1 MTHTGQENYEDYEL
15 TTDQWRGVLEKAKA
29 SPEAD
34 LHLYILRSLAN
45 QQVVTSASINAF
57 KGRVVE
63 TAEDRKTASTA
74 IGNISRWVR
83 DEVRN
88 EAVNPDTATFYQ
100 WNEVRGEWTSGISS
114 ESPFVRHWTEHRAQ
128 TAESRTDDRPIQIT
142 EGQPAH

>member
-34 LHLYILRSLAN
+34 LHLYILRLLAN

-63 TAEDRKTASTA
+63 TAEDRKTANTA
-74 IGNISRWVR
+74 IGNISRCVR
-83 DEVRN
+83 DEVRDEVRNEVGN

-100 WNEVRGEWTSGISS
+100 WNEVRGEWTIGHFQRKSLRQALDGT
-114 ESPFVRHWTEHRAQ
+114 PCPNGGKQ
-128 TAESRTDDRPIQIT
+128 D
-142 EGQPAH
+142 

>member
-29 SPEAD
+29 APEAD

-88 EAVNPDTATFYQ
+88 KGGCRR
-100 WNEVRGEWTSGISS
+100 NEVRGEWTIGH
-114 ESPFVRHWTEHRAQ
+114 FQRK
-128 TAESRTDDRPIQIT
+128 SRQALDGTPCPNGGKQD
-142 EGQPAH
+142 

>member
-15 TTDQWRGVLEKAKA
+15 TTGEWAKVIEKAKA
-29 SPEAD
+29 APEAD

-83 DEVRN
+83 DELREPGGN
-88 EAVNPDTATFYQ
+88 EVANPDTATFYQ
-100 WNEVRGEWTSGISS
+100 WNDIRGEWTIGHFQRKSLREAFDGT
-114 ESPFVRHWTEHRAQ
+114 PCPNGGKRV
-128 TAESRTDDRPIQIT
+128 
-142 EGQPAH
+142 

>member
-1 MTHTGQENYEDYEL
+1 MTHTGQENYKDYEL

-83 DEVRN
+83 DEVRK

-100 WNEVRGEWTSGISS
+100 WNEVRGEWTIGHFQRKSLRQALDGT
-114 ESPFVRHWTEHRAQ
+114 PCPNGGKQ
-128 TAESRTDDRPIQIT
+128 D
-142 EGQPAH
+142 